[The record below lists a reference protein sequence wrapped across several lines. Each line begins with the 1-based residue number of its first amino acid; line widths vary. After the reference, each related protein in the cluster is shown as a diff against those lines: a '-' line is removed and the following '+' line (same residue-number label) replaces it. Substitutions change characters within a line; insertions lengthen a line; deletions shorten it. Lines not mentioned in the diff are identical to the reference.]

1 MAKSSSLV
9 SACGSEYV
17 GGSRAGERAE
27 RRRPG
32 CCMEICERKYLL
44 LLTYLHTFIVAH
56 TTYRISVKL
65 LELVQAEQDPGRAG
79 ACKKPSAAT
88 GTALPKR

>member
-44 LLTYLHTFIVAH
+44 LLTYLHTFIVA
-56 TTYRISVKL
+56 TYRISVKL
-65 LELVQAEQDPGRAG
+65 LELVQGLPQELHCQSADAL
-79 ACKKPSAAT
+79 ACSPFH
-88 GTALPKR
+88 